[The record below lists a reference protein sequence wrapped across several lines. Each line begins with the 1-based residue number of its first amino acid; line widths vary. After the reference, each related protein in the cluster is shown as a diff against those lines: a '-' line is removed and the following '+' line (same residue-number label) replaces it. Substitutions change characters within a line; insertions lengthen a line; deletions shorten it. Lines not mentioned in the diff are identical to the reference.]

1 MYTIVKCNG
10 NNYSINAIQK
20 VIKRQEIQEY
30 FFWLPP
36 STTFRVMNLGP
47 EWEGGPFAAR
57 HSTYKDNVQIQYV
70 LLVGA

>member
-10 NNYSINAIQK
+10 NNYSINAVQN
-20 VIKRQEIQEY
+20 VIKIQEY
-30 FFWLPP
+30 FCWLPP

-47 EWEGGPFAAR
+47 EWEGEPFAAR

-70 LLVGA
+70 PLVGV

>member
-1 MYTIVKCNG
+1 MF
-10 NNYSINAIQK
+10 
-20 VIKRQEIQEY
+20 IKRQEIQEY

-36 STTFRVMNLGP
+36 STTFRVMSLGP

-57 HSTYKDNVQIQYV
+57 HSTYKVNVQIQYV